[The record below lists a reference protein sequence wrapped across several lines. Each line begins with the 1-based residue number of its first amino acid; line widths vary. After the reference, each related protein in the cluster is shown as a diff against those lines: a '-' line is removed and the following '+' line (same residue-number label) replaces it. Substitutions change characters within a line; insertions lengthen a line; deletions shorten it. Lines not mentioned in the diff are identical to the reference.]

1 MQKFIKAVNLII
13 ILVMFTST
21 AAPDRKD
28 NTAKFESKNGCWY
41 YEGKPFFIS
50 TGWATFF
57 RFREKGDLK
66 CLEQAKEVGMTCI
79 DNWVRG
85 SWLWDG
91 KKWNFDI
98 WDKYTEEIAKLGLK
112 TVLTIDF
119 SASRFPREFV
129 LKHGWRVCTE
139 EGEEF
144 LLDYEGLYKETD
156 LELNDPRLREVHK
169 DQIIGDPYVF
179 QNQPIHD
186 PSFMKTLKEFITV
199 VVNHFKDEPHLL
211 HWNLMGEIWGYKP
224 YYKKHVGMME
234 TGYDEFNR
242 KAFREWLHKEYT
254 LAGLSDR
261 WGAES
266 AYRDWS
272 EVEPPI
278 RYKPN
283 QDFKGRAL
291 TNWDTA
297 WWDWHCFKLESM
309 TRFVRTVTD
318 WIKALDDRPIIDEFN
333 VGLAGYYDGWNKETR
348 WNYLT
353 GPKGVDHLG
362 VQNFNE
368 TARGN
373 MFYLACARGASD
385 PPHQLNE
392 IAGDPSNYFMF
403 SRDDL
408 SPMSED
414 PVKYVRRTFWTAQA
428 MGATGMNVWDLK
440 GEALSII
447 NEDGTKKPTWY
458 EYKAINDAVAQ
469 IGDRLSGS
477 APFTPRIGILTLDET
492 SLRLPDKQSKL
503 SIRIIEALLDG
514 HYMCE
519 SAIVTEKELADGKVG
534 NYAVIFAPYIPY
546 ISRENANW
554 LRDYVKA
561 GGTLVLG
568 TGAGQYDQLGKAYG
582 CMIEPLEEVAGVKP
596 SPLSIPEFGTH
607 DMSWQM
613 DFGIVKAG
621 ANVRGDYLERLTLKT
636 DDVEVLAEYGWQT
649 KLPVVTRHRFGRGQ
663 CIYLGVQLGTD
674 ENIFPAFVQSVPRE
688 AGLDP
693 LVYLT
698 SKEGG
703 RIDGQVYAGIRHR
716 DNGYLLILVEVDDRK
731 HDLKIKLN
739 ADRLEL
745 IPGKTW
751 KVENCLKDEGVE
763 IPEATDW
770 FFNTTLDVAG
780 VKVFNIIRR

>member
-1 MQKFIKAVNLII
+1 MA
-13 ILVMFTST
+13 
-21 AAPDRKD
+21 R
-28 NTAKFESKNGCWY
+28 FESKNGCWY
-41 YEGKPFFIS
+41 YNGKPFFIS

-57 RFREKGDLK
+57 RFKDKADRE
-66 CLEQAKEVGMTCI
+66 CLQQAKELGMTCI

-85 SWLWDG
+85 EWLWDG
-91 KKWNFDI
+91 EKWNFDL
-98 WDKYTEEIAKLGLK
+98 WDQYTDAIAKLGLK

-156 LELNDPRLREVHK
+156 LELNDPRLREVHGH
-169 DQIIGDPYVF
+169 QIIGDPYVF

-186 PSFMKTLKEFITV
+186 PSFMRVLEEFITV
-199 VVNHFKDEPHLL
+199 VVNHFKNLPHLL

-242 KAFREWLHKEYT
+242 KVFREWLGKEHT
-254 LAGLSDR
+254 LAGLAHR
-261 WGAES
+261 WGAEP
-266 AYRDWS
+266 AYRDWA

-283 QDFKGRAL
+283 QDFKGRTL
-291 TNWDTA
+291 NNWNAA

-309 TRFVRTVTD
+309 TRFVRTVAG

-333 VGLAGYYDGWNKETR
+333 VGLAGYYDGWNKEAR

-353 GPKGVDHLG
+353 GPEAVDHLG
-362 VQNFNE
+362 VQQFEE
-368 TARGN
+368 TPERN
-373 MFYLACARGASD
+373 MFYLACSRGASS

-392 IAGDPSNYFMF
+392 IAGDPLGYFMF
-403 SRDDL
+403 CRDDR

-428 MGATGMNVWDLK
+428 MGAIGVNVWDLK
-440 GEALSII
+440 GAGLSII

-458 EYKAINDAVAQ
+458 EYKAINQAVAQ
-469 IGDRLSGS
+469 IGGRLSGS
-477 APFTPRIGILTLDET
+477 APFPPRIGILILDET
-492 SLRLPDKQSKL
+492 SLRLPSRQSKL
-503 SIRIIEALLDG
+503 AMKILKTLLDG

-519 SAIVTEKELADGKVG
+519 SAILTEKELADGKAG
-534 NYAVIFAPYIPY
+534 DYAVIFAPCIPY
-546 ISRENANW
+546 ISWKNGNR

-568 TGAGQYDQLGKAYG
+568 PGAGQYDQLGKAYG
-582 CMIEPLEEVAGVKP
+582 CMIEPLAEAAGVEA
-596 SPLSIPEFGTH
+596 SPLAIPEFGTH
-607 DMSWQM
+607 DMCWQR

-636 DDVEVLAEYGWQT
+636 DDVEVLAEYGWQA
-649 KLPVVTRHRFGRGQ
+649 KLPVVTRQRFGRGQ

-674 ENIFPAFVQSVPRE
+674 ENIFSAFVLSVPRE

-693 LVYLT
+693 LVYVT
-698 SKEGG
+698 SSEGK
-703 RIDGQVYAGIRHR
+703 RVDGQLYAGMRRR
-716 DNGYLLILVEVDDRK
+716 DDGYLLILVEADDRE
-731 HDLKIKLN
+731 HDLKIQFN
-739 ADRLEL
+739 AARLEFA
-745 IPGKTW
+745 PGETW
-751 KVENCLKDEGVE
+751 RVRNCLEAEGTE
-763 IPEATDW
+763 ISEATGW
-770 FFNTTLDVAG
+770 FFNTALGIAA
-780 VKVFNIIRR
+780 VKIFDIVRG